1 MFGLFDAEAAL
12 NPGGGMVKPPQIRC
26 KEFLEK
32 HPELQ
37 SDLEQQ
43 KRTYDDLVKKGRES
57 P

>member
-32 HPELQ
+32 HLELQ